1 MSLKRKQTDKTNC
14 STNRTVQA
22 RPMSKTEWEEWK
34 KDFKQ
39 PIKCTK
45 KQIDKYV
52 LKTKNNITPL
62 SMTDTEW
69 KDWKDH
75 VAKQQWKR
83 YFLNLLR
90 NDQPSEENSKTDKP
104 DTSNNS
110 DNEVNIS
117 PIPVN
122 SMMYFLQLVQNCQDN
137 KQNTT

>member
-1 MSLKRKQTDKTNC
+1 MSTT
-14 STNRTVQA
+14 RTIQA

-45 KQIDKYV
+45 KQTDKYV

-90 NDQPSEENSKTDKP
+90 NDQPSDKDSKTDKP

-110 DNEVNIS
+110 DNDVTDS